1 MTSAA
6 CKASAAALR
15 CGAADGGSVADRAGP
30 IVRSPPGPRR
40 WYARLCSP
48 PDPGGRRTRG
58 ARARA
63 RAPPTREERH
73 GVRTYTIRSQTPSVD
88 SVQTVLIQWMRGTC
102 AVHYMDSPPR
112 ITLCVVMTNE
122 TGNHSEASS
131 STNVP
136 EEKGSLCEVCR
147 MFSDDQRP
155 APSAAPPAAQRTSDV
170 AGAWLLVTTQPP
182 HLIVAVSPEWLQSAG
197 YVESDVTGRSAA
209 LLHGSGTCLVTTGAL
224 WTAVQVRFAARTSNS
239 CLAHQRSP
247 QALCFLKPSHGSP
260 TLSLCRACRSLTA
273 LRLVATLG

>member
-1 MTSAA
+1 MPLARRA
-6 CKASAAALR
+6 PLR
-15 CGAADGGSVADRAGP
+15 CAAVLRTVGRWRTA
-30 IVRSPPGPRR
+30 PGRL
-40 WYARLCSP
+40 YARL
-48 PDPGGRRTRG
+48 PGLDDGTLASALLPTPGDVER

-63 RAPPTREERH
+63 SAPPTREERH